1 MLVTEALE
9 RSIAAVILRAAVRRD
24 GEPDKW
30 PRVCRVDVKSCCVS
44 GGRMG
49 GARIGKGREYQV
61 TIRVE
66 GVVSAGREWPRRE
79 WQRAL
84 GSDEERR
91 KGDEGE

>member
-1 MLVTEALE
+1 MQSRCQKLLCVW
-9 RSIAAVILRAAVRRD
+9 R
-24 GEPDKW
+24 PD
-30 PRVCRVDVKSCCVS
+30 
-44 GGRMG
+44 G
-49 GARIGKGREYQV
+49 GARIEKGRECQV

>member
-1 MLVTEALE
+1 MMSKVAVCL
-9 RSIAAVILRAAVRRD
+9 AA
-24 GEPDKW
+24 GW
-30 PRVCRVDVKSCCVS
+30 
-44 GGRMG
+44 G
-49 GARIGKGREYQV
+49 GARIEKGREYQV